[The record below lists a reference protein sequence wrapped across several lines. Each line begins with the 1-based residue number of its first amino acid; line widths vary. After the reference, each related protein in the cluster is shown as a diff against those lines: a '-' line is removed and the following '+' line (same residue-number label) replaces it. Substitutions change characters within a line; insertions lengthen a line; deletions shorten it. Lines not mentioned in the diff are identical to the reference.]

1 MPKVIEGGHHDV
13 SVGSLPGRVELRIH
27 GRSGSGLPAD
37 FVTHLKP
44 ADARSLAYA
53 LVAEAERL
61 EAATGRI

>member
-1 MPKVIEGGHHDV
+1 
-13 SVGSLPGRVELRIH
+13 VGSLPGRVELRIH